1 MLSLSLAA
9 GKNVF
14 LSTCILRSLGLQSY
28 PVVWEAMRAFTQSRN
43 PQTPDELWVVEHPPV
58 YTQGQAGRP
67 EHIIHLQDI
76 PLVQSDRGGQITYHG
91 PGQAIVYVLIDLKR
105 QQLDLKRLLHALEDS
120 VIHLLAFYQLQG
132 VRRAGAPGVYVGAA
146 KIAFIGLRIRRGCSY
161 HGISLNVDMDLS
173 PFSRIDPCGY
183 PSLLITQLV
192 NLGCVDSKEVIVDRW
207 VGYLQQALGY
217 TGLEKIS

>member
-1 MLSLSLAA
+1 M
-9 GKNVF
+9 
-14 LSTCILRSLGLQSY
+14 
-28 PVVWEAMRAFTQSRN
+28 
-43 PQTPDELWVVEHPPV
+43 
-58 YTQGQAGRP
+58 
-67 EHIIHLQDI
+67 
-76 PLVQSDRGGQITYHG
+76 
-91 PGQAIVYVLIDLKR
+91 
-105 QQLDLKRLLHALEDS
+105 
-120 VIHLLAFYQLQG
+120 
-132 VRRAGAPGVYVGAA
+132 RRAGAPGVYVGAA